1 MKITIAA
8 TKTCQHRPILE
19 EQLQDAGL
27 PYEVMFFED
36 HPEMI
41 EKYHLKTSPLFI
53 VNDKVV
59 SVGLPGE
66 KKIMELKTE
75 RTNINKKDIS
85 EKRAPKREDTQM
97 VPQPVSSE
105 PGLVIV
111 DTTWGI
117 IQPLQVANGVRTVDE
132 IEVNEFQEN
141 GLPIVDSRTSDFY
154 KISTIAGAIN
164 IPHNEI
170 TERMDELDRN
180 SPTIFFCNGP
190 QCPQSPTAIKNLLEV
205 GYPADK
211 IWYYRGGMHDWV
223 TLGLPVKRP
232 E

>member
-1 MKITIAA
+1 MKIIIAA
-8 TKTCQHRPILE
+8 TKTCNHRPILE

-27 PYEVMFFED
+27 PYEVMFFEN

-41 EKYHLKTSPLFI
+41 EKYHLKTSPLLI

-75 RTNINKKDIS
+75 RTNVNKKDIS
-85 EKRAPKREDTQM
+85 EKRAPKRENTQM
-97 VPQPVSSE
+97 VPQPVSGE
-105 PGLVIV
+105 TGLVIV

-117 IQPLQVANGVRTVDE
+117 IQPIEIAENVRTVDE
-132 IEVNEFQEN
+132 FEVHKYQEK

-154 KISTIAGAIN
+154 KSSTIAGAIN

-170 TERMDELDRN
+170 TERMGELDRN

-190 QCPQSPTAIKNLLEV
+190 QCPQSPTAIRNLLSA
-205 GYPADK
+205 GYPPEK
-211 IWYYRGGMHDWV
+211 ILYYRGGMHDWI
-223 TLGLPVKRP
+223 TLGLPVVEGK
-232 E
+232 